1 MTRISHIVRLG
12 TAAALVAGS
21 ITFAPHEVAAQGRGG
36 RRGGGGPGPSARVV
50 VAPPIYYY
58 GYGMFDPFWGTMWGP
73 YGWYGPFGPWN
84 GLGTA
89 YDPNQS
95 SARLQVK
102 PKAAEVYVDGYL
114 AGTVDDFDGA
124 LQRLNLQAG
133 EHALSF
139 YLEGYQTV
147 TQKVLFRPRATLNI
161 KSELAKLQDGQTSGP
176 RPEPS
181 EDSASPMQR
190 PMPPDQQGPP
200 PRAARQRGDF
210 GTLTVRVQPREA
222 VVLVDGQEWETDD
235 SGPLSL
241 ELSEGPHDIEVRQDG
256 FAPYRRTVR
265 VRAGITTT
273 LNVSL
278 SR

>member
-21 ITFAPHEVAAQGRGG
+21 ITFAPHEAAAQGRGG

-73 YGWYGPFGPWN
+73 FGWNGPFGPWN
-84 GLGTA
+84 GLGPA

-139 YLEGYQTV
+139 YLEGYQTL

-161 KSELAKLQDGQTSGP
+161 KSQLAKLQDGQTSGP

-181 EDSASPMQR
+181 EDTAGPMQR
-190 PMPPDQQGPP
+190 PMQPDPQGPP
-200 PRAARQRGDF
+200 PRAAGQRGDF
-210 GTLTVRVQPREA
+210 GTLTIRVQPREA

-235 SGPLSL
+235 SGPLLL
-241 ELSEGPHDIEVRQDG
+241 ELSEGPHDVEVRQDG